1 MISPHDIAESYSKL
15 PQDVSSQ
22 KLLSEKNIY
31 GSSQL
36 MNMMSLLGKTYFSQV
51 DTSNEEMTQL
61 SNIYY
66 DRSISAAVVE
76 VIPDIKPQNGS
87 SNVFNKQVRM
97 NIDVIGNA
105 VKFISRESDIQ
116 AEKSLYHSTGL
127 MSSFYESETLREFT
141 GQRAVSTEEILRVA
155 DEQDIDILFL
165 SGANLDELDS
175 SGLSAQNKTDIK
187 KYIEDGNY
195 VTVPAEEITVDSW
208 TGTGYI
214 VYNPVSGMST
224 YIINNNLHGGSMVS
238 WVGLSYLCDML
249 LTVVECTWAFD
260 IIMLG
265 ATVLGAGLILFT
277 VGPLGVPFALAV
289 SAIGIGAIAAGGL
302 YLKGIGD
309 RFSDATLLMDDYIN
323 GDDSAG
329 EKLKYHALF
338 HGATVGLFTVA
349 GKYISKETTAPFFK
363 LWAESKLG
371 YSVSRAFGNTSI
383 GVDGALEILTRISPK
398 YGNTI
403 KSLIDQ
409 FGESVVNDVAES
421 YASMSEY
428 EFHDYIYNMSID
440 DVNLL
445 EIHNKITATD
455 PIHSGNG
462 TLKGNL
468 TNGSST
474 GLIAQDDAARIL
486 VENGYDVEIL
496 PEINGG
502 NTFGI
507 QPDSN
512 PDFRIN
518 NKAIF
523 DCYAPELQ
531 KGVDYT
537 IETKKIDSFTNK
549 VCKQIGIKTKKQA
562 SRIVMNL
569 KDIPKNLYEP
579 MYNRIIGK
587 TAEGQDL
594 QYLDELIVIL
604 KDEKIERWFLR

>member
-1 MISPHDIAESYSKL
+1 
-15 PQDVSSQ
+15 
-22 KLLSEKNIY
+22 
-31 GSSQL
+31 
-36 MNMMSLLGKTYFSQV
+36 
-51 DTSNEEMTQL
+51 
-61 SNIYY
+61 
-66 DRSISAAVVE
+66 
-76 VIPDIKPQNGS
+76 
-87 SNVFNKQVRM
+87 M

-105 VKFISRESDIQ
+105 VKFISRESDTQ

-127 MSSFYESETLREFT
+127 MSSFYESETIREFS

-187 KYIEDGNY
+187 KYIEEGNY
-195 VTVPAEEITVDSW
+195 VTVPAEEVTVDSW

-214 VYNPVSGMST
+214 VYDPASGMST

-238 WVGLSYLCDML
+238 WVGLS
-249 LTVVECTWAFD
+249 
-260 IIMLG
+260 
-265 ATVLGAGLILFT
+265 LI
-277 VGPLGVPFALAV
+277 
-289 SAIGIGAIAAGGL
+289 
-302 YLKGIGD
+302 
-309 RFSDATLLMDDYIN
+309 
-323 GDDSAG
+323 
-329 EKLKYHALF
+329 
-338 HGATVGLFTVA
+338 
-349 GKYISKETTAPFFK
+349 
-363 LWAESKLG
+363 
-371 YSVSRAFGNTSI
+371 
-383 GVDGALEILTRISPK
+383 
-398 YGNTI
+398 
-403 KSLIDQ
+403 
-409 FGESVVNDVAES
+409 
-421 YASMSEY
+421 
-428 EFHDYIYNMSID
+428 ID

-507 QPDSN
+507 QPESN

>member
-105 VKFISRESDIQ
+105 VKFISRESDTQ

-127 MSSFYESETLREFT
+127 MSSFYESETIREFS

-165 SGANLDELDS
+165 SGANLGELDS
-175 SGLSAQNKTDIK
+175 SGLSSQNKTDIK

-195 VTVPAEEITVDSW
+195 VTVLAEEITVDSW

-224 YIINNNLHGGSMVS
+224 YIINNNLHGGAMVS
-238 WVGLSYLCDML
+238 WASLSYFCDMIP
-249 LTVVECTWAFD
+249 TIVECTWAFD
-260 IIMLG
+260 MIMLG
-265 ATVLGAGLILFT
+265 ATVLGAGLVLFT
-277 VGPLGVPFALAV
+277 GPIGAALFV
-289 SAIGIGAIAAGGL
+289 SAIGIGLIAAGGF
-302 YLKGIGD
+302 YLKNIGD
-309 RFSDATLLMDDYIN
+309 RFSDATMLMDDYYTN
-323 GDDSAG
+323 GNKSAG
-329 EKLKYHALF
+329 EELKTNFLF
-338 HGATVGLFTVA
+338 HSATVGIFTGA
-349 GKYISKETTAPFFK
+349 GKFISKETTAPFFK
-363 LWAESKLG
+363 LWVESELG
-371 YSVSRAFGNTSI
+371 YSASRAFGNTSI

-507 QPDSN
+507 QPESN

-569 KDIPKNLYEP
+569 KDIPKNLYC
-579 MYNRIIGK
+579 YC
-587 TAEGQDL
+587 
-594 QYLDELIVIL
+594 
-604 KDEKIERWFLR
+604 